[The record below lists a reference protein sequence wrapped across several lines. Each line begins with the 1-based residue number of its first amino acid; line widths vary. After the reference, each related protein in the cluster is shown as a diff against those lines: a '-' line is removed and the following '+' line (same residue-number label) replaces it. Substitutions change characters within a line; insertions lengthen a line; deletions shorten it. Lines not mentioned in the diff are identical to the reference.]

1 MIRELSPSP
10 LEQTVSGN
18 DRVLVLGEVY
28 LTEQKAKVQA
38 IYLKNNSIRCK
49 DASFYENRILIY
61 TDPEIQVQIG
71 NIIQV
76 SGEADF
82 FDTARNPGNFDQK
95 LYYQRMD
102 IHGLIWADCG
112 CGKGREGKR
121 VCCRRCVGFQA
132 GVERD
137 AGPLYGR
144 TGRADACSH
153 DAGRKIRHG
162 SGD

>member
-1 MIRELSPSP
+1 MKNRPLFSICLVLLLGMILAVTAGGGRLIRELSPSP

-82 FDTARNPGNFDQK
+82 F
-95 LYYQRMD
+95 
-102 IHGLIWADCG
+102 
-112 CGKGREGKR
+112 
-121 VCCRRCVGFQA
+121 
-132 GVERD
+132 
-137 AGPLYGR
+137 
-144 TGRADACSH
+144 
-153 DAGRKIRHG
+153 
-162 SGD
+162 